1 MKTGYLS
8 EGKNESRS
16 RRRGTSFSGAF
27 AASNAAANV
36 APNIATNVAPKL
48 APKLAPKASVSMRR
62 KVINRGGVGQETN
75 VVRCGASQASI
86 PGKSMSVTG
95 DTIRE
100 IAQLA
105 RLRVDDNELP
115 ALTGSFNAILD
126 LFEQLQAAPT
136 DGVEPM
142 ANALDAR
149 QTLREDLV
157 TEENQREQ
165 LQAVAP
171 LVENGL
177 YLVPR
182 VVE

>member
-36 APNIATNVAPKL
+36 APNIATNV

-142 ANALDAR
+142 ANPLDAS

>member
-36 APNIATNVAPKL
+36 APNIATNV

>member
-1 MKTGYLS
+1 
-8 EGKNESRS
+8 
-16 RRRGTSFSGAF
+16 
-27 AASNAAANV
+27 
-36 APNIATNVAPKL
+36 
-48 APKLAPKASVSMRR
+48 
-62 KVINRGGVGQETN
+62 
-75 VVRCGASQASI
+75 
-86 PGKSMSVTG
+86 MSVTG

-105 RLRVDDNELP
+105 RLRVNDNELA

-142 ANALDAR
+142 ANPLDAS
-149 QTLREDLV
+149 QALRDDQV
-157 TEENQREQ
+157 TEENQREE

-171 LVENGL
+171 LVEDGL